1 VFLSGAFLVSAP
13 TGMAV
18 AKPLQDPTRHHLL
31 TNEEEAAVPR
41 TNEIKAFRANEE
53 VAIHEA
59 EVFVSVLSAL
69 GQDQIKPFVIR
80 PDFPCLEQEH
90 RVHSTGNDC

>member
-1 VFLSGAFLVSAP
+1 MAVLPPPMITYPAEGFATLVSAP

-53 VAIHEA
+53 VAIGCVQQSGVRGGSEQPA
-59 EVFVSVLSAL
+59 LSSA
-69 GQDQIKPFVIR
+69 R
-80 PDFPCLEQEH
+80 
-90 RVHSTGNDC
+90 